1 MDDATPDASRR
12 AANRQLT
19 DLDALL
25 APPPA
30 PEQRVCEVP
39 VIWIARKA
47 GIPSTCDPLEVEF
60 AEVHVAERLHKAGPR
75 VRAAA
80 WVLKALPGIA
90 LFAAVLA
97 RYWMEG
103 HMDEPIAW
111 GGLLIAGL
119 GAAYWPILLW
129 QTRPKSC
136 PKPRRRPNAPRPSR
150 VRDPVFEAWL
160 AEQAAARGR

>member
-19 DLDALL
+19 NLDTLL
-25 APPPA
+25 APAPA
-30 PEQRVCEVP
+30 PEHRVCEVP
-39 VIWIARKA
+39 VVWIARKA
-47 GIPSTCDPLEVEF
+47 GIPSTCDPLEVEL

-80 WVLKALPGIA
+80 WVLKALPPILITVA
-90 LFAAVLA
+90 LAAKEWLDG
-97 RYWMEG
+97 RL
-103 HMDEPIAW
+103 DEPISW
-111 GGLLIAGL
+111 GLLLYAAL
-119 GAAYWPILLW
+119 VTAYWPILLW
-129 QTRPKSC
+129 QTRPK
-136 PKPRRRPNAPRPSR
+136 PKPKPKRRPDAPRPSR

>member
-1 MDDATPDASRR
+1 MDDATA
-12 AANRQLT
+12 AANQRARNRRLT
-19 DLDALL
+19 TVDALL

-60 AEVHVAERLHKAGPR
+60 AEVHIAEQLHKASPR

-80 WVLKALPGIA
+80 WVLRALPPILIVVA
-90 LFAAVLA
+90 LAAKEWLA
-97 RYWMEG
+97 GRL
-103 HMDEPIAW
+103 DEPISWA
-111 GGLLIAGL
+111 LLLYSAL
-119 GAAYWPILLW
+119 LAAYWPILLW
-129 QTRPKSC
+129 QTRPK
-136 PKPRRRPNAPRPSR
+136 PKRRPNAPRPSR

-160 AEQAAARGR
+160 AEQAAARAR